1 MLVEL
6 LAFDRR
12 KLLRDFV
19 IRPAYTPTR
28 TVLMTPNTRFYPID
42 APCAY
47 PEAVG
52 TDDQIEV
59 SDGSLYIHLN
69 GRRAKLIGVQSLDFL
84 IEQLVAIGAEI
95 KPTPRPDQ
103 PFSGAVTPAT
113 EEPNYRR
120 LYAEYALAMAYINES
135 LGITGED
142 LHMSNGIAPALREIF
157 RLKAAAGLEGG
168 ARH

>member
-1 MLVEL
+1 MLMKP
-6 LAFDRR
+6 LAFGRR
-12 KLLRDFV
+12 ETLRRFV
-19 IRPAYTPTR
+19 FRSTYTPTR

-59 SDGSLYIHLN
+59 SDGSLYVHLN
-69 GRRAKLIGVQSLDFL
+69 GRRTKLIGVQSLDFL

-95 KPTPRPDQ
+95 KPMPRTDQ
-103 PFSGAVTPAT
+103 PRLGAITPAT

-142 LHMSNGIAPALREIF
+142 LHLSNGIAPALREIF
-157 RLKAAAGLEGG
+157 RLKSAAGVESGE
-168 ARH
+168 RH

>member
-1 MLVEL
+1 MKL
-6 LAFDRR
+6 LAFGRR
-12 KLLRDFV
+12 ETLRRFV
-19 IRPAYTPTR
+19 FRSTYTPTR

-42 APCAY
+42 ALCAY

-59 SDGSLYIHLN
+59 SDGSLYVHLN
-69 GRRAKLIGVQSLDFL
+69 GRRTKLIGVQSLDFL

-95 KPTPRPDQ
+95 KPMPRTDQ
-103 PFSGAVTPAT
+103 PRLGAITPAT

-157 RLKAAAGLEGG
+157 RLKSAAGVESG

>member
-1 MLVEL
+1 M
-6 LAFDRR
+6 
-12 KLLRDFV
+12 
-19 IRPAYTPTR
+19 TPT
-28 TVLMTPNTRFYPID
+28 TRFYPID

-69 GRRAKLIGVQSLDFL
+69 GRRAKLIGIQSLDFL
-84 IEQLVAIGAEI
+84 IEQLVAISAEI
-95 KPTPRPDQ
+95 KPMPRPGQ
-103 PFSGAVTPAT
+103 PCRGAIT

-120 LYAEYALAMAYINES
+120 LYAQYALAMAYINES

-157 RLKAAAGLEGG
+157 KLKSAAGLEGG
-168 ARH
+168 VRH

>member
-1 MLVEL
+1 M
-6 LAFDRR
+6 A
-12 KLLRDFV
+12 
-19 IRPAYTPTR
+19 
-28 TVLMTPNTRFYPID
+28 PNTKFYPID

-47 PEAVG
+47 PETVG

-69 GRRAKLIGVQSLDFL
+69 GRREKLIGVQSLDFL

-95 KPTPRPDQ
+95 RPAPRPY
-103 PFSGAVTPAT
+103 PPHRGTVTHAA

-120 LYAEYALAMAYINES
+120 LFAEYALAMAYINES

-142 LHMSNGIAPALREIF
+142 LHLSNGIAPALREIF
-157 RLKAAAGLEGG
+157 RLKSAAGLKGG
-168 ARH
+168 VRH

>member
-1 MLVEL
+1 MKL
-6 LAFDRR
+6 LAFGRR
-12 KLLRDFV
+12 ETLRRFV
-19 IRPAYTPTR
+19 FRSTYTPTR

-59 SDGSLYIHLN
+59 SDGSLYVHLN
-69 GRRAKLIGVQSLDFL
+69 GRRTKLIGVQSLDFL

-95 KPTPRPDQ
+95 KPMPRTNQ
-103 PFSGAVTPAT
+103 PRLGAITPAT

-157 RLKAAAGLEGG
+157 RLKSAAGVESG